1 MPLGP
6 VESSQ
11 RLAQLRIALRQPEKK
26 TCATPKRYHLFVHQS
41 APAKDTHIEDDDDG
55 SFPKFYSTL
64 QSNQRH
70 RSKPSLGC
78 NLVAAGSLYPF
89 QVARAK
95 AFNALS
101 PLEVAQSLWRGKKRI
116 KRLIITRC
124 SWRFMSFTM
133 GSEIQHRN
141 YDKLNHKFHLNAPI
155 QTLLQSLESA
165 MSERDKSI
173 QPECVLLW
181 EMRLI

>member
-1 MPLGP
+1 MRASVSHSSLVLWLCINYCCTALSFHLHWQCHSGP
-6 VESSQ
+6 SS
-11 RLAQLRIALRQPEKK
+11 RHNGWRSCVLRYASLKKK
-26 TCATPKRYHLFVHQS
+26 TCTAPKRYHLFVHQS

-70 RSKPSLGC
+70 RSKPSLRC

-124 SWRFMSFTM
+124 S
-133 GSEIQHRN
+133 
-141 YDKLNHKFHLNAPI
+141 
-155 QTLLQSLESA
+155 
-165 MSERDKSI
+165 
-173 QPECVLLW
+173 
-181 EMRLI
+181 